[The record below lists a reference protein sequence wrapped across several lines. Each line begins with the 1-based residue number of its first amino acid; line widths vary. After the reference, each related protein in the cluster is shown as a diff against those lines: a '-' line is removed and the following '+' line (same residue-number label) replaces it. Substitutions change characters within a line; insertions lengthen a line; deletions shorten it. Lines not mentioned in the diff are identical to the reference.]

1 MRKQLRAQEDAIVGA
16 QHLKEQTDRMMVD
29 YEKMREEL
37 NFTVNKNQDLT
48 QNLNINITGR
58 RKAEDDLLRTV
69 REFDEFKQRAKDN
82 EAGDDREIALLKSK
96 VQEL

>member
-1 MRKQLRAQEDAIVGA
+1 
-16 QHLKEQTDRMMVD
+16 MVD

-69 REFDEFKQRAKDN
+69 REFDEFK
-82 EAGDDREIALLKSK
+82 
-96 VQEL
+96 